1 MPYTVIGAIGE
12 LVLSDSATASNGNK
26 CVLMSLNNEVM
37 FCDNIK
43 VTNYSSGE
51 EFAVLPDESMCPE
64 TSVAFPVK
72 VTTKESALTAYEHD
86 NGLIAAHLPFAQ
98 LTVSDTGT
106 LSINRN
112 LDEGTVY
119 LCGLSFTANSK
130 YYTPEIGNIYNNGTS
145 PLQEV

>member
-12 LVLSDSATASNGNK
+12 LVLSDSATASNGNE

-37 FCDNIK
+37 FCDNIQ
-43 VTNYSSGE
+43 VSNYSSGE
-51 EFAVLPDESMCPE
+51 EFAVLPDEAMFPE

-72 VTTKESALTAYEHD
+72 VTAKESAFTAYEHD
-86 NGLIAAHLPFAQ
+86 NGLIGAHLPFAQ
-98 LTVSDTGT
+98 LTITDAGA
-106 LSINRN
+106 LSIDRDLGN
-112 LDEGTVY
+112 GTVY

-130 YYTPEIGNIYNNGTS
+130 YYTPKIGNIYNNGTS

>member
-37 FCDNIK
+37 FCDNIQ
-43 VTNYSSGE
+43 VSNYSSGE

-64 TSVAFPVK
+64 TSATFPVK

-86 NGLIAAHLPFAQ
+86 NGLIGSHLPFAQ
-98 LTVSDTGT
+98 LTVSDTGA
-106 LSINRN
+106 LSINRD

>member
-12 LVLSDSATASNGNK
+12 LVLSDGATASNGNK

-37 FCDNIK
+37 LCDNIQ
-43 VTNYSSGE
+43 VSNYSSGE

-64 TSVAFPVK
+64 TSVTFPVK
-72 VTTKESALTAYEHD
+72 VTAKESAFTAYEHD
-86 NGLIAAHLPFAQ
+86 NGLIGAHLPFAQ
-98 LTVSDTGT
+98 LTITDTGA
-106 LSINRN
+106 LSVNRD
-112 LDEGTVY
+112 LDNGTVY